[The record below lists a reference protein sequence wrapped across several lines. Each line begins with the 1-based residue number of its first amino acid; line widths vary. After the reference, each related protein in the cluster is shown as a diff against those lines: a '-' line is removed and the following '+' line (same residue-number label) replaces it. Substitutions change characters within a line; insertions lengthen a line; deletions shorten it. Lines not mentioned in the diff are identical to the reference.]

1 MSLRRALDKLPGD
14 RGTEAA
20 VREVLQ
26 LLRVR
31 KGEHLSTD
39 DVSRRVERPLS
50 TISVLLSEL
59 ADARVLHLDGTRY
72 AYLSDPVTDLEVERF
87 LRRAESHSV
96 FVQANVAK
104 FRERYGT
111 R

>member
-1 MSLRRALDKLPGD
+1 MSLRRALEHLPCD

-20 VREVLQ
+20 VRETLQ
-26 LLRVR
+26 LLRIR
-31 KGEHLSTD
+31 KGEHLSVD
-39 DVSRRVERPLS
+39 DVARRLERPFS

-59 ADARVLHLDGTRY
+59 ADARVLHLEGTRY
-72 AYLSDPVTDLEVERF
+72 GYVSDPVTDLEVERF
-87 LRRAESHSV
+87 LRRAECHSV
-96 FVQANVAK
+96 LVQTNLAK

>member
-1 MSLRRALDKLPGD
+1 MSLRRALDHLPGD

-20 VREVLQ
+20 VREILQ

-31 KGEHLSTD
+31 KSEHLSAD
-39 DVSRRVERPLS
+39 EIARRIERPYS
-50 TISVLLSEL
+50 AVGMLLSEL
-59 ADARVLHLDGTRY
+59 ADARVLHLEDARY
-72 AYLSDPVTDLEVERF
+72 GYLSDPVTDLEVERF
-87 LRRAESHSV
+87 MRRAESHSV
-96 FVQANVAK
+96 FVQSNVAK